1 MDRPPDGGLRG
12 AGSRQ
17 RAVPTGE
24 RPPIFFFEYIKKK
37 MRRARWKRKGRLGA
51 LRCSGPPRATGVS
64 ESVPTKPVSLLPVRA
79 GRLCCIGS
87 VPRARCGVNFGV
99 VIALNCFSFRC
110 RSRLREEPGSA
121 QRSGTRGKR
130 SWSNA
135 ILQPVDRRTRTAG
148 ISVQACTA
156 PRRAREKI
164 IVNPQAPSHANP
176 RTATL
181 HLWCKVATKSV
192 FSLWTVHGPFLFWQ
206 DKREMGGCIPLD
218 KPPAGTDTPAAAVR
232 RPYRSRQTSS
242 SSDRS

>member
-1 MDRPPDGGLRG
+1 MRPGMG
-12 AGSRQ
+12 AGGAAVRRPRGLCSRRGLVQ
-17 RAVPTGE
+17 RDA
-24 RPPIFFFEYIKKK
+24 PPIFFSVLRKRKRAVHGPKEKAAWA
-37 MRRARWKRKGRLGA
+37 RSGAVALRARREF
-51 LRCSGPPRATGVS
+51 S

-176 RTATL
+176 RIATL

-206 DKREMGGCIPLD
+206 GQKRNGGCIC
-218 KPPAGTDTPAAAVR
+218 PAISMAESRVPWDAV
-232 RPYRSRQTSS
+232 PQF
-242 SSDRS
+242 